1 MSHPLINH
9 SPDLRK
15 LRDEGYE
22 VQIKSGHLLISN
34 VPYINSNRELKYG
47 TMVSTLHL
55 AGNITTKPDTHVGM
69 FKGDYP
75 CHKDGSPIEG
85 FRHASNNQT
94 LAEGVE
100 INHSFSS
107 KPRDGLGY
115 PDYYEKMKRYIDIIS
130 APTGFSAK
138 TFKVIEA
145 EESDSAFHY
154 LDSWSS
160 RAGISIITDK
170 FKTRKIGI
178 IGLGG
183 TGSYVLDLVAKTPV
197 AEIHLYD
204 GDRFLQH
211 NAFRSPGASSLEE
224 LYEQNYKVDYFSKI
238 YSNMHKNIIAHPEY
252 LNEQNIN
259 DLPHFDFVF
268 VCIDKGDI
276 KKLLITT
283 LENNGTSFIDVGIGV
298 QSVNDALIATVRVT
312 TSTVTKR
319 KHFVKKV
326 SLTDRDDD
334 EYSQNIQIA
343 DLNSLN
349 ASLAV
354 IKWKKLIG
362 FYHDHE
368 NEHHSTYTVD
378 TNLYLSECENGD

>member
-1 MSHPLINH
+1 MSHQLINH
-9 SPDLRK
+9 SPDLKK

-22 VQIKSGHLLISN
+22 VQIKSGHLLISGI
-34 VPYINSNRELKYG
+34 PYINADRVIKYG
-47 TMVSTLHL
+47 TVVSTLHL

-75 CHKDGSPIEG
+75 CHKNGSPIEG
-85 FRHASNNQT
+85 FRHTSNTQI

-100 INHSFSS
+100 VNHSFSS

-115 PDYYEKMKRYIDIIS
+115 PDYYEKMKRYIEIIS
-130 APTGFSAK
+130 APTGLSAQ
-138 TFKVIEA
+138 TFKVIES
-145 EESDSAFHY
+145 EDPESVFHY

-160 RAGISIITDK
+160 RAGISTINDK
-170 FKTRKIGI
+170 FKSKKISI

-197 AEIHLYD
+197 AEIHLFD

-211 NAFRSPGASSLEE
+211 NAFRAPGAISLEE
-224 LYEQNYKVDYFSKI
+224 LNEKNYKVDYFNNVYSK
-238 YSNMHKNIIAHPEY
+238 MHKNIVAHSEY
-252 LNEQNIN
+252 LNDQNIN

-268 VCIDKGDI
+268 ICIDKGEV
-276 KKLLITT
+276 KKLLIAK
-283 LENNGTSFIDVGIGV
+283 LENEGTSFIDVGIGV
-298 QSVNDALIATVRVT
+298 QAVKNALIATLRVT
-312 TSTVTKR
+312 TSTEAKR
-319 KHFVKKV
+319 DHFIKKV
-326 SLTDRDDD
+326 SLVDRDDD
-334 EYSQNIQIA
+334 EYAQNIQIA

-354 IKWKKLIG
+354 IKWKKLSG

-368 NEHHSTYTVD
+368 SEHHSTYTVD
-378 TNLYLSECENGD
+378 TNLYLSECINED

>member
-1 MSHPLINH
+1 MSHQLINH
-9 SPDLRK
+9 SPDLKK

-22 VQIKSGHLLISN
+22 VQIKSGHLLISG
-34 VPYINSNRELKYG
+34 VPYINLNRELKYG
-47 TMVSTLHL
+47 TLVSTLHL

-85 FRHASNNQT
+85 FRHVSNNQT

-130 APTGFSAK
+130 APTGLSAC
-138 TFKVIEA
+138 TFKVIET
-145 EESDSAFHY
+145 EETDSVFHY

-160 RAGISIITDK
+160 RAGISTITDK
-170 FKTRKIGI
+170 FKHKKIAI

-211 NAFRSPGASSLEE
+211 NAFRAPGAVSLEQ
-224 LYEQNYKVDYFSKI
+224 LSEQNFKVDHFSKV
-238 YSNMHKNIIAHPEY
+238 YSNMHKNIIAHSEY
-252 LNEQNIN
+252 LNDLNIN
-259 DLPHFDFVF
+259 NLPLFDFVF
-268 VCIDKGDI
+268 VCIDKGNI
-276 KKLLITT
+276 KKLLITK
-283 LENNGTSFIDVGIGV
+283 LECDGTSFIDVGIGV
-298 QSVNDALIATVRVT
+298 QAINDALIATVRVT
-312 TSTVTKR
+312 TSTQAQR
-319 KHFVKKV
+319 NHFAKKV
-326 SLTDRDDD
+326 SLADREDD
-334 EYSQNIQIA
+334 EYAQNIQIA

-354 IKWKKLIG
+354 IKWKKLSG

-378 TNLYLSECENGD
+378 TNLYLSECENEN

>member
-1 MSHPLINH
+1 MSHKLISL
-9 SPDLRK
+9 SPDLKR

-22 VQIKSGHLLISN
+22 IQIRSGHLLISG
-34 VPYINSNRELKYG
+34 VPHINANKEIKFG
-47 TMVSTLHL
+47 TLVSTLHL
-55 AGNITTKPDTHVGM
+55 AGNITIKPDTHVAM

-85 FRHASNNQT
+85 FRHASNN
-94 LAEGVE
+94 LKVADGVE

-107 KPRDGLGY
+107 KPADGHGY
-115 PDYYEKMKRYIDIIS
+115 PNYYEKMKRYIEIIS
-130 APTGFSAK
+130 APTGLSAQ
-138 TFKVIEA
+138 TFRVIES
-145 EESDSAFHY
+145 EDPESVFQY

-160 RAGISIITDK
+160 RAGISTVTDK
-170 FKTRKIGI
+170 FKSKKIAI

-197 AEIHLYD
+197 EEIHLFD

-211 NAFRSPGASSLEE
+211 NAFRAPGACSLEDLNE
-224 LYEQNYKVDYFSKI
+224 RIYKVDYFSKI
-238 YSNMHKNIIAHPEY
+238 YSNMHKNIIVHSEY
-252 LNEQNIN
+252 LDDQNIKN
-259 DLPHFDFVF
+259 LPQFDFVF
-268 VCIDKGDI
+268 ICIDKGDI
-276 KKLLITT
+276 KRLLISK
-283 LENNGTSFIDVGIGV
+283 LEIEGTSFIDVGIGV
-298 QSVNDALIATVRVT
+298 QAVRDALIATVRVT
-312 TSTVTKR
+312 TSTAEKR
-319 KHFVKKV
+319 SHFSKKV

-334 EYSQNIQIA
+334 EYAQNIQIA

-368 NEHHSTYTVD
+368 NEHHSTYTVN
-378 TNLYLSECENGD
+378 TNLYLSECLNED